1 MPTITVIKPTV
12 QKFLGGISCNPKMR
26 RVAGYA
32 RVSTDSDEQFTSFEA
47 QVDYYT
53 RKIQEN
59 PEWTYVNVFTDE
71 GISATNM
78 KKRDGFN
85 MMIADAL
92 AGEIDLIVTKSVSRF
107 ARNTVDTLTTVRKLK
122 DRGIEVFFEK
132 ENIYTLDA
140 KGELLITIMSS
151 LAQEESR
158 SISENVAWGKRA
170 KAASGRVYLPY
181 KQFLGYERGPDGL
194 PQIIETEAETIRLIY
209 KLFLEGK
216 TPSTIARHLESLRVL
231 SPGGKEKWQHGTIV
245 SILTNEKYKGDAILQ
260 KTFCADFLT
269 KKMKR
274 NEGEL
279 PQYYVSGSHPAII
292 PSEVFDEAQLEM
304 KRRRDVNYTAR
315 EHCFSGRI
323 ICGDCG
329 APYIEKVWH
338 STSQYKRRIWQCSRK
353 FKNDERCR
361 TKHLYEDNVK
371 EVFIRAMN
379 GMIEDK
385 ADVIS
390 EYKQIIRFLT
400 DDAALDLEAKQQTDE
415 ADVVAELIRKCV
427 AENTITQQD
436 QDAYLER
443 YRGLKARYE
452 AATQRLK
459 QIEDQRSERKQR
471 RQKMLEFIRMFE
483 QADGLLPEFD
493 EGVWN
498 ATVETATV
506 QLDGNMVFRWRN
518 GVKMKVTDE

>member
-1 MPTITVIKPTV
+1 MPTVTIIPPTIH
-12 QKFLGGISCNPKMR
+12 KFVGNTIGNPKAR

-59 PEWTYVNVFTDE
+59 PEWVFVRVYTDE
-71 GISATNM
+71 GISATNT

-85 MMIADAL
+85 TMISDAL

-122 DRGIEVFFEK
+122 DQGIEVFFEK

-194 PQIIETEAETIRLIY
+194 PQIIEREAETVRLIY

-216 TPSTIARHLESLRVL
+216 TPSTIARHLERSLIL
-231 SPGGKEKWQHGTIV
+231 SPGGKEKWQHGTIA

-292 PSEVFDEAQLEM
+292 ASEVFDEVQLEM
-304 KRRRDVNYTAR
+304 KRRREANYTAR
-315 EHCFSGRI
+315 EHSFSGRI

-353 FKNDERCR
+353 FKNEERCR
-361 TKHLYEDNVK
+361 TPHLYEEDVK
-371 EVFIRAMN
+371 LEFVRTLN
-379 GMIEDK
+379 DLIEDK
-385 ADVIS
+385 DDLIS
-390 EYKQIIRFLT
+390 EYKQIIRLLT
-400 DDAALDLEAKQQTDE
+400 DHVALDLEAKQQTEE
-415 ADVVAELIRKCV
+415 ADIVAELIRKCV
-427 AENTITQQD
+427 AENAASPQD
-436 QDAYLER
+436 QEAYLER
-443 YRGLKARYE
+443 YQSLKARYE
-452 AATQRLK
+452 AAMQRLK
-459 QIEDQRSERKQR
+459 QIEDQRTERKQR
-471 RQKMLEFIRMFE
+471 RQKMLEFVRMLE
-483 QADGLLPEFD
+483 KADGLLLDFD
-493 EGVWN
+493 EGLWN
-498 ATVETATV
+498 ATVQKVTV
-506 QLDGNMVFRWRN
+506 QPDGDSIFHWKDGR
-518 GVKMKVTDE
+518 

>member
-1 MPTITVIKPTV
+1 MPTVTVIP
-12 QKFLGGISCNPKMR
+12 PKMQAFAGNVVCATQLR

-53 RKIQEN
+53 KKIQEN
-59 PEWTYVNVFTDE
+59 PEWTFVKVFTDE

-85 MMIADAL
+85 AMIAEAL

-122 DRGIEVFFEK
+122 DRGIEVYFEK

-194 PQIIETEAETIRLIY
+194 PLIVESEAETVRLIY

-216 TPSTIARHLESLRVL
+216 TPSTIARHLERSQIL

-260 KTFCADFLT
+260 KTFCTDFLT
-269 KKMKR
+269 KKFKR

-292 PSEVFDEAQLEM
+292 STEVFDEVQLEM
-304 KRRRDVNYTAR
+304 KRRREANYTAR

-353 FKNDERCR
+353 FKNDARCR
-361 TKHLYEDNVK
+361 TPHLYEDDVK
-371 EVFIRAMN
+371 AVFVRTMN

-385 ADVIS
+385 DDLIS
-390 EYKQIIRFLT
+390 EYKQISRSLT
-400 DDAALDLEAKQQTDE
+400 DHTALDSEAKQQTE
-415 ADVVAELIRKCV
+415 EVDVLTELIRKCV
-427 AENTITQQD
+427 AENATTPQD
-436 QDAYLER
+436 QEVYAER
-443 YRGLKARYE
+443 YKGLKARYE

-459 QIEDQRSERKQR
+459 QIEDQRAERKQR
-471 RQKMLEFIRMFE
+471 WQKMLEFIRKLE
-483 QADGLLPEFD
+483 QTDRALIEFD
-493 EGVWN
+493 EGLWN
-498 ATVETATV
+498 ATVETV
-506 QLDGNMVFRWRN
+506 SIQVDGGMVFRWKN
-518 GVKMKVTDE
+518 GAETLGTT

>member
-1 MPTITVIKPTV
+1 MPTVTVIPSKIHRLDGNVVFNT
-12 QKFLGGISCNPKMR
+12 KLR

-47 QVDYYT
+47 QVEYYT
-53 RKIQEN
+53 KKIQEN
-59 PEWTYVNVFTDE
+59 PEWTYVSVYTDE
-71 GISATNM
+71 GLSATNT

-85 MMIADAL
+85 TMIADAL
-92 AGEIDLIVTKSVSRF
+92 AGKIDLIVTKSVSRF

-122 DRGIEVFFEK
+122 DQGIEVFFEK

-170 KAASGRVYLPY
+170 KAACGRVYLPY
-181 KQFLGYERGPDGL
+181 KQFLGYERGLDGL
-194 PQIIETEAETIRLIY
+194 PQIVESEAATIRLIY
-209 KLFLEGK
+209 KLFLEGR
-216 TPSTIARHLESLRVL
+216 TPTGIAHLLERMQIL

-260 KTFCADFLT
+260 KTFCTDFLT
-269 KKMKR
+269 KKFKR

-292 PSEVFDEAQLEM
+292 SAEIFDEVQLEV
-304 KRRRDVNYTAR
+304 KRRREAKYTAR

-338 STSQYKRRIWQCSRK
+338 STSQYKRIIWQCSRK
-353 FKNDERCR
+353 FKNDERCK
-361 TKHLYEDNVK
+361 TPHLYEGDVK
-371 EVFIRAMN
+371 AVFVRAMN

-385 ADVIS
+385 DDLIL
-390 EYKQIIRFLT
+390 EFKQIIRQLT
-400 DDAALDLEAKQQTDE
+400 KHAELDLEAKQQTE
-415 ADVVAELIRKCV
+415 EIEIVAELIRKYV
-427 AENTITQQD
+427 AENAITPQD
-436 QDAYLER
+436 QEAYLER
-443 YRGLKARYE
+443 YKGLKERYE

-471 RQKMLEFIRMFE
+471 RQKLLGFIRMLE
-483 QADGLLPEFD
+483 RSEGLLTEFN
-493 EGVWN
+493 EGLWN
-498 ATVETATV
+498 ATVERVTV
-506 QLDGNMVFRWRN
+506 RTDGSMVFRWRN
-518 GVKMKVTDE
+518 GVEVEAE

>member
-1 MPTITVIKPTV
+1 MPTVTVIPPRIQGFAGNVVCAT
-12 QKFLGGISCNPKMR
+12 QLR

-53 RKIQEN
+53 KKIQEN
-59 PEWTYVNVFTDE
+59 PEWTFVKVFTDE

-85 MMIADAL
+85 AMIADAL

-122 DRGIEVFFEK
+122 ERGIEVYFEK

-170 KAASGRVYLPY
+170 KAANGQVYLPY
-181 KQFLGYERGPDGL
+181 KHFLGYEKGPDGI
-194 PQIIETEAETIRLIY
+194 PQIVESEAEIVRLIY
-209 KLFLEGK
+209 RLFLEGR
-216 TPSTIARHLESLRVL
+216 TPSGIARHLERMGIL
-231 SPGGKEKWQHGTIV
+231 SPGGKTRWQHGTIV

-260 KTFCADFLT
+260 KTFCTDFLT

-279 PQYYVSGSHPAII
+279 PQYYVKGSHPAII
-292 PSEVFDEAQLEM
+292 SAEAFDEVQTEM
-304 KRRRDVNYTAR
+304 NRRREVNYTAR

-323 ICGDCG
+323 ICEDCG
-329 APYIEKVWH
+329 AAYIEKVWH
-338 STSQYKRRIWQCSRK
+338 STSQYKRRIWQCARK
-353 FKNDERCR
+353 FKNEVRC
-361 TKHLYEDNVK
+361 TTPHLYEDDVK
-371 EVFIRAMN
+371 AAFLRAMN
-379 GMIEDK
+379 AMIADK
-385 ADVIS
+385 DDVIL
-390 EYKQIIRFLT
+390 EYREIICRLT
-400 DDAALDLEAKQQTDE
+400 DQSDLDAEMLHQKEE
-415 ADVVAELIRKCV
+415 ADVAAELVRKWV
-427 AENTITQQD
+427 FENASKAQD
-436 QDAYLER
+436 QDAYEQR
-443 YRGLKARYE
+443 YNALRARYE

-459 QIEDQRSERKQR
+459 RIEEERLARRQR
-471 RQKMLEFIRMFE
+471 RQKLLGFIRMLE
-483 QADGLLPEFD
+483 RSEGLLTEFN
-493 EGVWN
+493 EGLWN
-498 ATVETATV
+498 ATVERVTV
-506 QLDGNMVFRWRN
+506 RTDGSMVFRWRN
-518 GVKMKVTDE
+518 GVEVEAE

>member
-1 MPTITVIKPTV
+1 MPTVTVIP
-12 QKFLGGISCNPKMR
+12 PKIQAFAGNVVCATQLR

-53 RKIQEN
+53 KKIQEN
-59 PEWTYVNVFTDE
+59 PEWTFVKVFTDE

-85 MMIADAL
+85 AMIAEAL
-92 AGEIDLIVTKSVSRF
+92 AGKIDLIVTKSVSRF

-122 DRGIEVFFEK
+122 DRGIEVYFEK

-181 KQFLGYERGPDGL
+181 KQFLGYEKGPDGL
-194 PQIIETEAETIRLIY
+194 PQIVESEAETIRLIY

-216 TPSTIARHLESLRVL
+216 TPSTIARHLERTQIL
-231 SPGGKEKWQHGTIV
+231 SPSGKEKWQHGTIV

-279 PQYYVSGSHPAII
+279 PQYYVSGSHTAII
-292 PSEVFDEAQLEM
+292 PSEVFDEVQLEI
-304 KRRRDVNYTAR
+304 KRRREANYTAR
-315 EHCFSGRI
+315 EHCFSGRL

-353 FKNDERCR
+353 FNNDERCK
-361 TKHLYEDNVK
+361 TPHLYEDNVK
-371 EVFIRAMN
+371 AAFVRTMN

-385 ADVIS
+385 DDLIS
-390 EYKQIIRFLT
+390 EYKQISRRLT
-400 DDAALDLEAKQQTDE
+400 DHTALDFEAKQQTE
-415 ADVVAELIRKCV
+415 EVDVLTELIQKCV
-427 AENTITQQD
+427 AENATIPQD
-436 QDAYLER
+436 QEAYLER
-443 YRGLKARYE
+443 YTGLKARYE

-459 QIEDQRSERKQR
+459 QIEDQRTERKQR
-471 RQKMLEFIRMFE
+471 RQKMLEFIRMLE
-483 QADGLLPEFD
+483 NADGLLTDFD
-493 EGVWN
+493 EGLWN
-498 ATVETATV
+498 ATVEAVTV
-506 QLDGNMVFRWRN
+506 QGDGGMVFRWKN
-518 GVKMKVTDE
+518 GMETTVNI

>member
-1 MPTITVIKPTV
+1 MPTIRVIQPIV
-12 QKFLGGISCNPKMR
+12 QRNFGGVACNSKLR

-47 QVDYYT
+47 QVEYYT

-59 PEWTYVNVFTDE
+59 PEWTFVKVFTDE
-71 GISATNM
+71 GITATNM

-85 MMIADAL
+85 TMIADAL

-181 KQFLGYERGPDGL
+181 KQFLGYEKGPDGL
-194 PQIIETEAETIRLIY
+194 PQIVESEAETIRLIY

-216 TPSTIARHLESLRVL
+216 TPSGIARHLESLRIL

-292 PSEVFDEAQLEM
+292 PSEVFDEVQLEM
-304 KRRRDVNYTAR
+304 KRRREANYTAR

-361 TKHLYEDNVK
+361 TPHLYEDDVK
-371 EVFIRAMN
+371 AAFIRAMN
-379 GMIEDK
+379 AMIDGK
-385 ADVIS
+385 DDLIS
-390 EYKQIIRFLT
+390 DYKQIIRLLT
-400 DDAALDLEAKQQTDE
+400 DHAALDSEAKQQTEE

-427 AENTITQQD
+427 AENATNSQD
-436 QDAYLER
+436 QEAYLER
-443 YRGLKARYE
+443 YKGLKVRYE
-452 AATQRLK
+452 VAAQRLK
-459 QIEDQRSERKQR
+459 QIEDQRAERKQR
-471 RQKMLEFIRMFE
+471 RQKMLEFIRMMDYS
-483 QADGLLPEFD
+483 DGLLTDFD
-493 EGVWN
+493 EGLWN
-498 ATVETATV
+498 AMVENMTV
-506 QLDGNMVFRWRN
+506 QIGGGMVFRWKN
-518 GVKMKVTDE
+518 GTETPVII

>member
-1 MPTITVIKPTV
+1 MPTVTVIP
-12 QKFLGGISCNPKMR
+12 PKIQAFAGNVICATQLR

-47 QVDYYT
+47 QVEYYT
-53 RKIQEN
+53 KKIQEN
-59 PEWTYVNVFTDE
+59 PEWTFVKVFTDE
-71 GISATNM
+71 GISATNT

-85 MMIADAL
+85 AMIADAL
-92 AGEIDLIVTKSVSRF
+92 AGQIDLIVTKSVSRF

-122 DRGIEVFFEK
+122 DRGIEVYFEK

-194 PQIIETEAETIRLIY
+194 PQIVESEAETIRLIY

-216 TPSTIARHLESLRVL
+216 TPTTIARHLESKRIL
-231 SPGGKEKWQHGTIV
+231 SPGGKVKWQHGTIV

-260 KTFCADFLT
+260 KTFCTDFLT
-269 KKMKR
+269 KKIKR

-279 PQYYVSGSHPAII
+279 PQYCVSGSHQAII
-292 PSEVFDEAQLEM
+292 PAEIFDEVQLEM
-304 KRRRDVNYTAR
+304 KRRREANYTAR

-329 APYIEKVWH
+329 APFIEKVWH

-353 FKNDERCR
+353 FKNDERCK
-361 TKHLYEDNVK
+361 TPHLYEGDVK
-371 EVFIRAMN
+371 AAFVQAMN

-385 ADVIS
+385 DDLIA
-390 EYKQIIRFLT
+390 EYKQIIRRLT
-400 DDAALDLEAKQQTDE
+400 DHTALDSEAKQKTE
-415 ADVVAELIRKCV
+415 ETDVVFELIRKCV
-427 AENTITQQD
+427 AENATTTQD
-436 QDAYLER
+436 QEAYLER
-443 YRGLKARYE
+443 YGGLKARYE
-452 AATQRLK
+452 AATQQLK
-459 QIEDQRSERKQR
+459 QIEDQRTERKQR
-471 RQKMLEFIRMFE
+471 RQKMLEFIRMLE
-483 QADGLLPEFD
+483 NSDGLLIEFD
-493 EGVWN
+493 EGLWN
-498 ATVETATV
+498 ATVEKVTV
-506 QLDGNMVFRWRN
+506 MVDGSMVFKWRN
-518 GVKMKVTDE
+518 GTELTTRI

>member
-1 MPTITVIKPTV
+1 MRN
-12 QKFLGGISCNPKMR
+12 SPKH
-26 RVAGYA
+26 
-32 RVSTDSDEQFTSFEA
+32 
-47 QVDYYT
+47 
-53 RKIQEN
+53 
-59 PEWTYVNVFTDE
+59 
-71 GISATNM
+71 
-78 KKRDGFN
+78 
-85 MMIADAL
+85 
-92 AGEIDLIVTKSVSRF
+92 
-107 ARNTVDTLTTVRKLK
+107 TLTTVRKLK
-122 DRGIEVFFEK
+122 EREIEVYFEK
-132 ENIYTLDA
+132 ENINTLDA

-194 PQIIETEAETIRLIY
+194 PQIVDSEAQTVRLIY

-216 TPSTIARHLESLRVL
+216 TPSIIARHLERSQIL

-269 KKMKR
+269 KKIKR

-292 PSEVFDEAQLEM
+292 PAEVFDEVQLEM
-304 KRRRDVNYTAR
+304 KRRHEANYTAR

-329 APYIEKVWH
+329 ASYIEKVWH

-353 FKNDERCR
+353 FKNDDRCR
-361 TKHLYEDNVK
+361 TPHLYEDDVK
-371 EVFIRAMN
+371 AAFIRAMN

-385 ADVIS
+385 DDLIA
-390 EYKQIIRFLT
+390 EYKQIIRRLT
-400 DDAALDLEAKQQTDE
+400 DHAALNLEAKQQTE
-415 ADVVAELIRKCV
+415 EVHVLTELIRRCV
-427 AENTITQQD
+427 AENATTPQYQEVY
-436 QDAYLER
+436 AER
-443 YRGLKARYE
+443 YKVLKARYE
-452 AATQRLK
+452 VATQRLK

-471 RQKMLEFIRMFE
+471 RQKMLEFIRMLE
-483 QADGLLPEFD
+483 NTDGLLTEFD
-493 EGVWN
+493 EGLWN
-498 ATVETATV
+498 ATIEKATV
-506 QLDGNMVFRWRN
+506 QLNGSMVLRWKS
-518 GVKMKVTDE
+518 GVENQVII

>member
-1 MPTITVIKPTV
+1 MPTVTVIP
-12 QKFLGGISCNPKMR
+12 PKIQAFAGNVVCATQLR

-53 RKIQEN
+53 KKIQEN
-59 PEWTYVNVFTDE
+59 PEWTFVKVFTDE

-85 MMIADAL
+85 AMIAEAL

-122 DRGIEVFFEK
+122 DRGIEVYFEK

-194 PQIIETEAETIRLIY
+194 PQIVESEAETVRLIY

-216 TPSTIARHLESLRVL
+216 TPSTIARHLERQQIL
-231 SPGGKEKWQHGTIV
+231 SPGGKVKWQHGTIV

-292 PSEVFDEAQLEM
+292 PAEVFDEVQLEM
-304 KRRRDVNYTAR
+304 KRRHEANYTAR

-353 FKNDERCR
+353 FKNDERCK
-361 TKHLYEDNVK
+361 TPHLYEDDVK
-371 EVFIRAMN
+371 AAFVRTMN

-385 ADVIS
+385 DDLIS
-390 EYKQIIRFLT
+390 EYKQIIRRLT
-400 DDAALDLEAKQQTDE
+400 DHAALDLEAKQQTDE
-415 ADVVAELIRKCV
+415 ADAVSELIRKCV
-427 AENTITQQD
+427 AENATTPQD
-436 QDAYLER
+436 QQTYAER
-443 YRGLKARYE
+443 YKGLKARYE
-452 AATQRLK
+452 AAMQQLK
-459 QIEDQRSERKQR
+459 QIEDQRTERKQR
-471 RQKMLEFIRMFE
+471 RQKMLEFIRMLE
-483 QADGLLPEFD
+483 HTDGVLTEFD
-493 EGVWN
+493 EGLWN
-498 ATVETATV
+498 ATVEAVTV
-506 QLDGNMVFRWRN
+506 QDDGSKVFRWRN
-518 GVKMKVTDE
+518 GLKTMVRS

>member
-1 MPTITVIKPTV
+1 MPTVTVIPPRMQAFAGNVVCAT
-12 QKFLGGISCNPKMR
+12 QLR

-53 RKIQEN
+53 KKIQEN
-59 PEWTYVNVFTDE
+59 PEWTFVKVFTDE

-85 MMIADAL
+85 TMIAEAL

-122 DRGIEVFFEK
+122 DRGIEVYFEK

-194 PQIIETEAETIRLIY
+194 PQIVESEATTIRLIY

-216 TPSTIARHLESLRVL
+216 TPSGIARYLESQRIF

-269 KKMKR
+269 KKIKR

-292 PSEVFDEAQLEM
+292 PAEVFDEVQLEM
-304 KRRRDVNYTAR
+304 KRRREANYTAR

-329 APYIEKVWH
+329 ASYIEKVWH
-338 STSQYKRRIWQCSRK
+338 STSQYRRRIWQCSRK

-361 TKHLYEDNVK
+361 TPHLYEDDVK
-371 EVFIRAMN
+371 AAFIRAMN
-379 GMIEDK
+379 DMIEDK
-385 ADVIS
+385 NDLIL
-390 EYKQIIRFLT
+390 EYKQIIRQLT
-400 DDAALDLEAKQQTDE
+400 DCVTLDLDAKRQTEETDI
-415 ADVVAELIRKCV
+415 VAELIRKSV
-427 AENTITQQD
+427 AENAASLQD
-436 QDAYLER
+436 QEAYLER
-443 YRGLKARYE
+443 YQGLKARNE

-459 QIEDQRSERKQR
+459 QIEDQRAESKQR
-471 RQKMLEFIRMFE
+471 RLKMLEFIRMLE
-483 QADGLLPEFD
+483 NSDGLLMDFD
-493 EGVWN
+493 EGLWN
-498 ATVETATV
+498 ATAEAVTV
-506 QLDGNMVFRWRN
+506 QVDGSMAFRWRN
-518 GVKMKVTDE
+518 GGWAIRK

>member
-1 MPTITVIKPTV
+1 
-12 QKFLGGISCNPKMR
+12 
-26 RVAGYA
+26 VAGYA

-59 PEWTYVNVFTDE
+59 PEWKFVRVYTDE
-71 GISATNM
+71 GISATNTR
-78 KKRDGFN
+78 KRDGFN
-85 MMIADAL
+85 TMIADAL

-122 DRGIEVFFEK
+122 DQGIEVFFEK

-194 PQIIETEAETIRLIY
+194 PQIVESEAKTVRFIY

-216 TPSTIARHLESLRVL
+216 TPSGIARHLEQRQIL
-231 SPGGKEKWQHGTIV
+231 SPGGKERWHHGTV
-245 SILTNEKYKGDAILQ
+245 ASILTNEKYKGDAILQ
-260 KTFCADFLT
+260 KTFCTNFLT

-279 PQYYVSGSHPAII
+279 PQYYVTGSHPAII
-292 PSEVFDEAQLEM
+292 PPEVFDEVQMEM
-304 KRRRDVNYTAR
+304 KRRRESKYTAR
-315 EHCFSGRI
+315 DHCFSGRI

-329 APYIEKVWH
+329 ALYIEKVWH

-353 FKNDERCR
+353 FKNDERCGTR
-361 TKHLYEDNVK
+361 HLYEDEVK
-371 EVFIRAMN
+371 TAFVQAMN

-385 ADVIS
+385 DEVIL
-390 EYKQIIRFLT
+390 EYKQIIRILT
-400 DDAALDLEAKQQTDE
+400 DLSALDLEAKQQTEE

-427 AENTITQQD
+427 AENAASKQD
-436 QDAYLER
+436 QDVYLER
-443 YRGLKARYE
+443 YKGLKVRYE

-459 QIEDQRSERKQR
+459 QIEDQRTERKNR
-471 RQKMLEFIRMFE
+471 RQKMLEFIQMLE
-483 QADGLLPEFD
+483 HTDGLLTDFD
-493 EGVWN
+493 EGLWN
-498 ATVETATV
+498 ATVETVTV
-506 QLDGNMVFRWRN
+506 QIDGGLGFRWRN
-518 GVKMKVTDE
+518 GMETKINFNCEY

>member
-1 MPTITVIKPTV
+1 MPTVTIIPPTIH
-12 QKFLGGISCNPKMR
+12 KFVGNIIGNPKAS

-59 PEWTYVNVFTDE
+59 PDWVFVRVYTDE
-71 GISATNM
+71 GISATNT

-85 MMIADAL
+85 TMISDAL
-92 AGEIDLIVTKSVSRF
+92 AGEIDLIVTKSGSRF

-122 DRGIEVFFEK
+122 DQGIEVFFEK

-194 PQIIETEAETIRLIY
+194 PQIVESEAETVRLIY

-216 TPSTIARHLESLRVL
+216 MPSTIARLLERSQIL

-269 KKMKR
+269 KKVKR

-292 PSEVFDEAQLEM
+292 PSEVFDEVQLEM
-304 KRRRDVNYTAR
+304 KRRREANYTAR

-323 ICGDCG
+323 ICRGCG

-338 STSQYKRRIWQCSRK
+338 STSQYKRRI
-353 FKNDERCR
+353 
-361 TKHLYEDNVK
+361 
-371 EVFIRAMN
+371 
-379 GMIEDK
+379 
-385 ADVIS
+385 
-390 EYKQIIRFLT
+390 
-400 DDAALDLEAKQQTDE
+400 
-415 ADVVAELIRKCV
+415 
-427 AENTITQQD
+427 
-436 QDAYLER
+436 
-443 YRGLKARYE
+443 
-452 AATQRLK
+452 
-459 QIEDQRSERKQR
+459 
-471 RQKMLEFIRMFE
+471 
-483 QADGLLPEFD
+483 
-493 EGVWN
+493 
-498 ATVETATV
+498 
-506 QLDGNMVFRWRN
+506 
-518 GVKMKVTDE
+518 

>member
-1 MPTITVIKPTV
+1 MPKVTIIPPTIQRFSGTAV
-12 QKFLGGISCNPKMR
+12 CNAKQR

-47 QVDYYT
+47 QVEYYT

-59 PEWTYVNVFTDE
+59 PEWEFVRVYTDE
-71 GISATNM
+71 GISATNT

-85 MMIADAL
+85 AMIANAL
-92 AGEIDLIVTKSVSRF
+92 AGEIDLIITKSVSRF

-122 DRGIEVFFEK
+122 DQGIEVFFEK

-170 KAASGRVYLPY
+170 KAANGRVYLPY
-181 KQFLGYERGPDGL
+181 KQFLGYEKGSDGL
-194 PQIIETEAETIRLIY
+194 PQIVESEAETVRMIY

-216 TPSTIARHLESLRVL
+216 TPSGIARHLERSHIL
-231 SPGGKEKWQHGTIV
+231 SPGGKKKWQHGTIV

-292 PSEVFDEAQLEM
+292 PPEVFDEVQMEI
-304 KRRRDVNYTAR
+304 KRRREANYTAR
-315 EHCFSGRI
+315 EHSFSGRI

-353 FKNDERCR
+353 FKNEERCR
-361 TKHLYEDNVK
+361 TPHLYEDDVK
-371 EVFIRAMN
+371 TAFVRAMN
-379 GMIEDK
+379 EMVENKD
-385 ADVIS
+385 DLLS
-390 EYKQIIRFLT
+390 EYKQIIRQLT
-400 DDAALDLEAKQQTDE
+400 DYSALDLEAKLQTEE
-415 ADVVAELIRKCV
+415 ADIVVELIRKCV
-427 AENTITQQD
+427 TENATTPRD
-436 QDAYLER
+436 QEAYVER
-443 YRGLKARYE
+443 YKGLQARYE
-452 AATQRLK
+452 VATQRLK
-459 QIEDQRSERKQR
+459 LIEDQRLERKQR
-471 RQKMLEFIRMFE
+471 RQKTLEFIRMLE
-483 QADGLLPEFD
+483 NSDGVLTEFD
-493 EGVWN
+493 EGLWI
-498 ATVETATV
+498 ATVEAVTV
-506 QLDGNMVFRWRN
+506 QVDGSMVFRWKN
-518 GVKMKVTDE
+518 GAETLGTT